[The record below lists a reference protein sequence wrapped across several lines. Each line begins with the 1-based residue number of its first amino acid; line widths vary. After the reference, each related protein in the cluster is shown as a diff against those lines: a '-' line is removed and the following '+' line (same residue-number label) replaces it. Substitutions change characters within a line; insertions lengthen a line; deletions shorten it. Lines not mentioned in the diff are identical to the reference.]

1 MIRRVAVVWALA
13 LAVVMLLP
21 SDSVPQAPGGD
32 KLHHL
37 VSFAVLG
44 CVVALACPHR
54 LIVAIGFAAIYGA
67 VLEFLQPLTGRNAE
81 LGDVIADVSGTV
93 LGVGLALL
101 LIRAAGPV
109 TPGTCRQATSR
120 QRSRR

>member
-1 MIRRVAVVWALA
+1 MIRLVAVVWALA

-21 SDSVPQAPGGD
+21 SDSLPQAPGGD

-44 CVVALACPHR
+44 CIVALGCPHR

-81 LGDVIADVSGTV
+81 LGDVIADVSGAV

-101 LIRAAGPV
+101 LIRVVAQAR
-109 TPGTCRQATSR
+109 PGSTN
-120 QRSRR
+120 